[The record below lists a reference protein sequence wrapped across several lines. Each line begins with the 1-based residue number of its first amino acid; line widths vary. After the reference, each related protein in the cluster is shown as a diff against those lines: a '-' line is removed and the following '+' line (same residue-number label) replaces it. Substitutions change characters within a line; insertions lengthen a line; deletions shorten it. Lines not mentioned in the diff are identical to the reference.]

1 MGTGTLQKILVVLP
15 DTIGLARRGEGK
27 REISLRNQQH
37 GIDGK
42 RFSIFNSQN
51 EDSMTTAA
59 ATPTMTGQ
67 EIIDLCKKHT
77 LFEWSAQSKVDPIPI
92 AGAKGIHF
100 WTPEG
105 KRFIDFNSQLMSVNI
120 GHGDE
125 RVISAIREQAE
136 TLAYANPFMAHEP
149 RARLGAKL
157 AEITAGDIDTFFF
170 TNGGAEA
177 NENAIKIA
185 RFFTGRHKIMARY
198 RSYHGAT
205 AGSISLTG
213 DPRRWAAEPG
223 IPGVVRVL
231 DPYHGIERGWE
242 SAETSLQMI
251 EEIIQLEGPQTIA
264 AFILETVVGT
274 NGILIPPD
282 GYLEGV
288 RRLCDKYGILM
299 IADEVMAGFGRTGE
313 WFAIDHWK
321 VVPDLICMAK
331 GLTSSYVP
339 LGAVGM
345 RHPIAQHFQN
355 NVFYG
360 GLTYNSHPMGCA
372 AALATIRVYEED
384 HLLENARRMGTVM
397 KQLGAEL
404 AAKHVSVGAVR
415 SIGLFGIVELVRS
428 RKTRLPMAPFNGTS
442 KEMADLGRFFRD
454 QGLYTI
460 VRWNTFYTN
469 PPLCINEP
477 QLREAF
483 AIIDKGLEIT
493 DQAVLD

>member
-1 MGTGTLQKILVVLP
+1 
-15 DTIGLARRGEGK
+15 
-27 REISLRNQQH
+27 
-37 GIDGK
+37 
-42 RFSIFNSQN
+42 
-51 EDSMTTAA
+51 MTTAIIN
-59 ATPTMTGQ
+59 PTMTGK
-67 EIIDLCKKHT
+67 EIVDLCKKHT
-77 LFEWSAQSKVDPIPI
+77 LYEWSAQSKVDPIPV
-92 AGAKGIHF
+92 ARTKGIYF

-125 RVISAIREQAE
+125 RVINAIKEQAE

-157 AEITAGDIDTFFF
+157 AEITPGDIDTFFF

-177 NENAIKIA
+177 TENAIKLA

-223 IPGVVRVL
+223 IPGVVHVL

-242 SAETSLQMI
+242 SAETSLAMI
-251 EEIIQLEGPQTIA
+251 EETMQLEGPHTIA

-274 NGILIPPD
+274 NGILIAPD

-288 RRLCDKYGILM
+288 RKLCDKYGILM

-313 WFAIDHWK
+313 WFAVDHWK

-331 GLTSSYVP
+331 GLTSSYLP

-345 RHPIAQHFQN
+345 RHHK
-355 NVFYG
+355 VFYG

-384 HLLENARRMGTVM
+384 HLIENARKMGAVM
-397 KQLGAEL
+397 KQLGADLL
-404 AAKHVSVGAVR
+404 ARHASVGAVR
-415 SIGLFGIVELVRS
+415 SIGLFGIVELIRS
-428 RKTRLPMAPFNGTS
+428 RKTHQPMAPFNGTS
-442 KEMADLGRFFRD
+442 EEMTALGRYFRE
-454 QGLYTI
+454 QGLYTL
-460 VRWNTFYTN
+460 VRWNTFFTN
-469 PPLCINEP
+469 PPLCINEQ

-483 AIIDKGLEIT
+483 AIIDMGLEIT
-493 DQAVLD
+493 DKAVAD